1 MNRLEDSGT
10 VLSHSLIF
18 TQFNAENGQP
28 KTVHLA
34 GQIDCAN
41 GVALDV
47 NKWLAVRRSRRGR
60 YEVRGVSYSYHAW
73 LRESELDLLRY
84 DTSHGMGELHRH
96 FFDDQG
102 REVEVRPI
110 VLADLPTLTGVIEE
124 AVGLAALLK

>member
-1 MNRLEDSGT
+1 
-10 VLSHSLIF
+10 
-18 TQFNAENGQP
+18 
-28 KTVHLA
+28 
-34 GQIDCAN
+34 
-41 GVALDV
+41 
-47 NKWLAVRRSRRGR
+47 LAVRRSQRGR
-60 YEVRGVSYSYHAW
+60 YEVRGISYSYHAW